1 MTHHIR
7 AIHGDITVPP
17 EPGSASGTY
26 QVDVS
31 KYILGWMVGTEWFPD
46 AGSLEVDF
54 PHWQSYKNESLESVT
69 SNSSFKLFPSYKSS

>member
-1 MTHHIR
+1 MPFLRTSQIYFELEYTMQSSITKVFMTHHIR

-54 PHWQSYKNESLESVT
+54 PH
-69 SNSSFKLFPSYKSS
+69 